1 MSDVWYSDIQGSVSA
16 RQDETLNSTNYPNR
30 SRVIIAEQ
38 NRQQHLREL
47 VEVFIECISKDWD
60 GEGARPI
67 SIGAYTDTLS
77 FIKKIP
83 TDFSLPDILPE
94 SDGTIGL
101 QWYQSSSDYMIFNF
115 DGTGFINLVGR
126 ENNNLIKHRVIPVST
141 GLGYENVFPI
151 IQNLSSAE
159 SS

>member
-1 MSDVWYSDIQGSVSA
+1 MSDVWFSDIQGSVSA
-16 RQDETLNSTNYPNR
+16 GLDETLIPTNYPNR

-38 NRQQHLREL
+38 NWQQHLKEL
-47 VEVFIECISKDWD
+47 EEVFIECISKDWD
-60 GEGARPI
+60 GEGARPV
-67 SIGAYTDTLS
+67 SIGAFTDARS
-77 FIKKIP
+77 FIMKIP

-94 SDGTIGL
+94 SNGTISL

-126 ENNNLIKHRVIPVST
+126 VDNKKIKHRDIPVST
-141 GLGYENVFPI
+141 GLGYESVFPI
-151 IQNLSSAE
+151 IQNLSSSE